1 MPLSPSFG
9 ENEMTMVYLTN
20 VPSITDERG
29 INFYTPH
36 NHVAVYYPDDSSP
49 SYMAWNYFRDGK
61 APHDKA
67 FFGNFAAAMDKAAE
81 WLKQS
86 EPA

>member
-1 MPLSPSFG
+1 MSIF
-9 ENEMTMVYLTN
+9 YLAN
-20 VPSITDERG
+20 VPCIQSERG

-36 NHVAVYYPDDSSP
+36 NHVAVYYPADNSP
-49 SYMAWNYFRDGK
+49 SYMVWDYFRDGK

-67 FFGNFAAAMDKAAE
+67 FFGSFVDAMDKASE
-81 WLKQS
+81 WLKRA

>member
-1 MPLSPSFG
+1 
-9 ENEMTMVYLTN
+9 MTMLYLAN

-36 NHVAVYYPDDSSP
+36 NHVVVYYPDDNSP
-49 SYMAWNYFRDGK
+49 SYMAWDYFRDGK

-67 FFGNFAAAMDKAAE
+67 FFGTFADAMDKAAE
-81 WLKQS
+81 WLKRA
-86 EPA
+86 EPN

>member
-1 MPLSPSFG
+1 MSI
-9 ENEMTMVYLTN
+9 VYLAS
-20 VPSITDERG
+20 VQSITSEHG

-36 NHVAVYYPDDSSP
+36 NHVAVYYPSEDSP
-49 SYMAWNYFRDGK
+49 SYMAWDYFRDGK

-67 FFGNFAAAMDKAAE
+67 FFGTFADAMDKASE
-81 WLKQS
+81 WLKRA

>member
-1 MPLSPSFG
+1 MSIF
-9 ENEMTMVYLTN
+9 YLAN
-20 VPSITDERG
+20 VPCIQSERG

-36 NHVAVYYPDDSSP
+36 NHGAVYYPSDNSP
-49 SYMAWNYFRDGK
+49 SYMVWDYFRDGK

-67 FFGNFAAAMDKAAE
+67 FFGSFADAMDKASE
-81 WLKQS
+81 WLKRA